1 MSVANF
7 SPSLECPNPLAKTE
21 RTYCYVF
28 VSVLVLCVRTGIR
41 ISIGKH
47 IGICISI
54 SMSTKISIMIIAIE
68 LLVQLARDD
77 VQGCLQAFPLEFRGF
92 VGRRVLG
99 FGLVCV

>member
-1 MSVANF
+1 
-7 SPSLECPNPLAKTE
+7 
-21 RTYCYVF
+21 
-28 VSVLVLCVRTGIR
+28 
-41 ISIGKH
+41 
-47 IGICISI
+47 
-54 SMSTKISIMIIAIE
+54 MSTKISIMIIAIE